1 MKHRHALEEQKD
13 NISIHYE
20 KYLKTETKKL
30 MIEFEND
37 KRKLERQLTQYKEE
51 LDRLKRSRDSVDF
64 KMALFKIRQAGIIR
78 KFV

>member
-1 MKHRHALEEQKD
+1 MKHRHALEEQKE
-13 NISIHYE
+13 NIAIHYE

-78 KFV
+78 KFI